1 MRGVKRAGLSLALLA
16 LPLGC
21 TVGPDFEP
29 PKADTPPRFTL
40 PSQMPASVATE
51 APVASAA
58 WWESFDDPMLT
69 SLVTR
74 AATANLDVRQ
84 AVLRIAEARADR
96 DVAAA
101 GMFPTLS
108 ANASYERERI
118 SEKTA
123 FTSLLGSLGSGGAA
137 AGHGPPGGVSSALPG
152 FKNPFGQWQVG
163 FDASWEIDL
172 WGRVRR
178 NVEAAD
184 ADTEASIEDGRSVL
198 VSLFAEIGRDYVDLR
213 AAQLRRAV
221 LEENV
226 VTARDILALARDRR
240 RAGAGND
247 LDVANAAAQL
257 TSTEAQLPPE
267 GSRATQ
273 DINGLSFLLG
283 QPPGTLGAELEAAKP
298 VPPVPPEVPIGLPA
312 DLVRR
317 RPDIR
322 EAEAQ
327 LHAATARIG
336 VAVADLF
343 PRLTLSADAGSQAA
357 SASEIG
363 TWASRFF
370 SIGPSLEL
378 PIFNGGQLQAT
389 VRLQDVRAK
398 EAAVAY
404 ARAVLSALNDV
415 ENALV
420 AYGAEQG
427 RRAALAA
434 TVDQDREALMLAR
447 QRYAAGIT
455 TFLDV
460 LDAERA
466 VEQSE
471 LSLADSTA
479 ALSTDLVALYKA
491 LGGGWESEAAQN
503 APK

>member
-1 MRGVKRAGLSLALLA
+1 MSKAVRASLSVTLLALL
-16 LPLGC
+16 LGC
-21 TVGPDFEP
+21 TVGPDFAP
-29 PKADTPPRFTL
+29 PKADTPQRFTL
-40 PSQMPASVATE
+40 PAQMPASAATQ
-51 APVASAA
+51 APIASAA
-58 WWESFDDPMLT
+58 WWESFGDPALT
-69 SLVTR
+69 SLVGR
-74 AATANLDVRQ
+74 AATSNLDVRQ
-84 AVLRIAEARADR
+84 AVLRIAEARANR

-101 GMFPTLS
+101 GMFPVLS

-123 FTSLLGSLGSGGAA
+123 FTSLLGSLGAGAA
-137 AGHGPPGGVSSALPG
+137 AGHGPPGGVSGVPPG
-152 FKNPFGQWQVG
+152 FQNPFGQWQAG

-184 ADTEASIEDGRSVL
+184 ADTEASVEDGRSVL
-198 VSLFAEIGRDYVDLR
+198 VSLFAEVGRDYVDLR

-226 VTARDILALARDRR
+226 ATARDILALARDRR
-240 RAGAGND
+240 QAGTGTD

-257 TSTEAQLPPE
+257 TSTEAQLPAE
-267 GSRATQ
+267 ASRATQ
-273 DINGLSFLLG
+273 DVNGLSFLLG
-283 QPPGTLGAELEAAKP
+283 QPPGTLGAELETAKP

-343 PRLTLSADAGSQAA
+343 PTVTLSANAGSQASRA
-357 SASEIG
+357 GEIG

-378 PIFNGGQLQAT
+378 PIFNGGQLRAM

-415 ENALV
+415 ENALA
-420 AYGAEQG
+420 AYGAEQS
-427 RRAALAA
+427 RRVSLTA
-434 TVDQDREALMLAR
+434 TVDQDREALSLAR
-447 QRYAAGIT
+447 QRYASGVT

-466 VEQSE
+466 LEQSE

-479 ALSTDLVALYKA
+479 AVSTDLVALYKA
-491 LGGGWESEAAQN
+491 LGGGWESQAAQN
-503 APK
+503 APG